1 MDIEEKVIGY
11 QDPEVKEYWESRSGQ
26 PYGEEEPELTPPM
39 IYSLGLKADELLT
52 TYAGLRTYLK
62 VLASQESED
71 LEQIQRITKLLISLR
86 PRAVR
91 ASKEIALAAVG
102 IDSSSK

>member
-1 MDIEEKVIGY
+1 MDIEENTIGY
-11 QDPEVKEYWESRSGQ
+11 SDGRD
-26 PYGEEEPELTPPM
+26 GEDEPQLTPAM
-39 IYSLGLKADELLT
+39 VYSLGLKAEELLT
-52 TYAGLRTYLK
+52 AYAGLRSYLK

-71 LEQIQRITKLLISLR
+71 LEQIQRVTKLLISLR

-102 IDSSSK
+102 IDSSSR